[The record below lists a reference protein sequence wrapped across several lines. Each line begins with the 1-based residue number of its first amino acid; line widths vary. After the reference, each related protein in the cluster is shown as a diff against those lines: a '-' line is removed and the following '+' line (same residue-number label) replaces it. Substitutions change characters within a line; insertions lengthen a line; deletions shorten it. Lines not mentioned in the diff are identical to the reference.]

1 MAMRPVIA
9 QIMTLMIALPLQAET
24 LHRALIL
31 PKPLAS
37 DFDAVPR
44 LAGSDPVAMKINQ
57 VLQHAQD
64 VLLFERQECLRNF
77 AAEFAAGW
85 TITLNGPHFLSILGS
100 TFTWCGWAHP
110 DADHFVLFFDL
121 NTGQQLDPITLLPRD
136 LRPDKPKLGQY
147 RGDETSGKLYLPLK
161 KLYLS
166 RAIVDT
172 PLPKA
177 CLDSFQSDDKLHFL
191 IWPDAKEQALMMMP
205 DGMAYAQN
213 FCAEI
218 VSLPLDLLRH
228 LPTAPRLIEAL
239 GG

>member
-1 MAMRPVIA
+1 MRPVIA
-9 QIMTLMIALPLQAET
+9 QIITLMMALPLQAET
-24 LHRALIL
+24 LRRALII
-31 PKPLAS
+31 PKPLTS

-57 VLQHAQD
+57 ALQHAQD
-64 VLLFERQECLRNF
+64 VLLFERQECLRKTYGDF
-77 AAEFAAGW
+77 AARW
-85 TITLNGPHFLSILGS
+85 TIPLNGPHFLSILGS

-136 LRPDKPKLGQY
+136 LRPDKPKLGRH
-147 RGDETSGKLYLPLK
+147 RGDETSDALYLPLK

-166 RAIVDT
+166 RAIVEA

-177 CLDSFQSDDKLHFL
+177 CLDSFQSDDKMHFL
-191 IWPDAKEQALMMMP
+191 IWPDAKAQALMMMP
-205 DGMAYAQN
+205 DSMAYAQN
-213 FCAEI
+213 VCAEI

-228 LPTAPRLIEAL
+228 LPAAPRLSEAL